1 MNRTI
6 NVIKWYVRWIYRSS
20 KGIKGRLLAGTLLG
34 ILRVFLGLVFVWV
47 SKQMVDIATG
57 AKSGDLWMGVIGLSA
72 LIIGEVAISSFNG
85 YFYVQTDTRMKNSLR
100 QKIFSHLLV
109 TPMYRRGG
117 YHSGDL
123 TARLEEDVRIVT
135 SNMTTSFP
143 TLVITLVQ
151 LTGAFFLML
160 KLDGRLAFTLLVI
173 LPVFILL
180 GKLFTRKLRRMT
192 SVIREKESK
201 VQAML
206 QEGLQHSA
214 NIRAM
219 ECENRVMDRLAG
231 EQYDLYG
238 KMMRRSRFTMTSR
251 GLLALGFSGGYMVA
265 FVWGCMQLNDGL
277 ITFGTMTA
285 FLQLVG
291 QIQRPTVEIAQL
303 IPGFIHASTSIDRLA
318 EIENLETETK
328 SDGTQMKGTPGI
340 RFENVCFAYPG
351 EDKEIYRNFSYD
363 FKPGSRTAILGQTGT
378 GKTTLIRLMLAL
390 LKPVQG
396 RIVLYDKYEET
407 EVSPGTR
414 CNLAFVPQGNTL
426 LSGTIRDNL
435 RMGKHDATE
444 DEMKEVLYIAA
455 AEFVFSLPDGL
466 DTLCGERGTG
476 LSEGQAQ
483 RIAIARG
490 LLRPGNLLLFD
501 EISASLDK
509 ETESLLFSRLAAY
522 CPHKT
527 MILIT
532 HRTEAAGYC
541 SHVLQL

>member
-6 NVIKWYVRWIYRSS
+6 NVIKWYIRWIYRSS

-318 EIENLETETK
+318 EIENLETEAK

-396 RIVLYDKYEET
+396 RIVLYDEYEET

-476 LSEGQAQ
+476 LSEGQSQ

-522 CPHKT
+522 CPYKT